1 MPDRQQSYTALE
13 QWLLSPRGKKLL
25 NRFYSWGAACV
36 ILGALFMFLEWR
48 GAEWVFAL
56 GMITEVLV
64 FVVSGF
70 EPVQHKSAPE
80 PASSRES
87 VEWGEAGKTANS
99 LGQAELSEYRQLRQ
113 SVESLR
119 REQEELAENL
129 RQLNIAYR
137 RMLEAMN
144 TPPPTNLPP
153 DAGRHRSEREPS
165 DEAV

>member
-1 MPDRQQSYTALE
+1 MSDTQQSYTALE

-70 EPVQHKSAPE
+70 EPVERKAATE
-80 PASSRES
+80 VTISRES
-87 VEWGEAGKTANS
+87 IEWGEAGKTANS

-137 RMLEAMN
+137 RMLDAMN
-144 TPPPTNLPP
+144 SQHPGEQKTHK
-153 DAGRHRSEREPS
+153 D
-165 DEAV
+165 

>member
-1 MPDRQQSYTALE
+1 MSDRQQSYTALE

-70 EPVQHKSAPE
+70 EPVERKAATQVTI
-80 PASSRES
+80 SRES
-87 VEWGEAGKTANS
+87 IEPTEVAKTANYVE
-99 LGQAELSEYRQLRQ
+99 QAELSEYRQLKQ

-137 RMLEAMN
+137 RMLDAMN
-144 TPPPTNLPP
+144 SQQPGEQKTHK
-153 DAGRHRSEREPS
+153 D
-165 DEAV
+165 